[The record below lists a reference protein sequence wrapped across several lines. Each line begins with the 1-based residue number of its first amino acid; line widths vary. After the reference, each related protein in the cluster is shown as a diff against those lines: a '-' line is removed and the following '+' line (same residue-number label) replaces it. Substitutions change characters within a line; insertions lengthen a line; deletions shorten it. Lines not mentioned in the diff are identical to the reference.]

1 MTYLLLLGIEGMEGR
16 GLCLRLL
23 SPFLRT
29 RAIFDSVSW
38 DQNQTNHN
46 SQYKQVILS
55 KGGSE
60 ISKQKKKRGE
70 ATVPK
75 SRLVFI
81 LHLIGYKGDANF
93 WTNHKAKYSNT
104 KTILDY
110 IIDTHLKVTQQVPN
124 FKITDQ
130 LSYAD

>member
-1 MTYLLLLGIEGMEGR
+1 MTYLLLLGIEGMKGR

-60 ISKQKKKRGE
+60 ISKQKKVWG
-70 ATVPK
+70 
-75 SRLVFI
+75 
-81 LHLIGYKGDANF
+81 
-93 WTNHKAKYSNT
+93 SNSA
-104 KTILDY
+104 
-110 IIDTHLKVTQQVPN
+110 KVTISFHFASDWLQG
-124 FKITDQ
+124 
-130 LSYAD
+130 

>member
-1 MTYLLLLGIEGMEGR
+1 MTYLLLLGIEGMKGR

-60 ISKQKKKRGE
+60 ISKQKKKSVG
-70 ATVPK
+70 K
-75 SRLVFI
+75 
-81 LHLIGYKGDANF
+81 
-93 WTNHKAKYSNT
+93 
-104 KTILDY
+104 
-110 IIDTHLKVTQQVPN
+110 QQCQSHDW
-124 FKITDQ
+124 FSFCI
-130 LSYAD
+130 